1 MNPKFFKPI
10 LVDGGNDLSTKLEC
24 NFGIGREKLD
34 YGFGQFLGCKFLG
47 CRSKVTW

>member
-24 NFGIGREKLD
+24 HFGIGREKLD
-34 YGFGQFLGCKFLG
+34 YGFGNSWGANF
-47 CRSKVTW
+47 